1 MYICTECGN
10 VSSVNYKCC
19 ELCGCDEWEENNN
32 KSEIQQLHKLN
43 KTIIR
48 KSNID
53 ESEVKEIINE
63 LCGRNK
69 TIKGEIL

>member
-1 MYICTECGN
+1 MYICTKCGN

-19 ELCGCDEWEENNN
+19 ELCGCDEWKECND
-32 KSEIQQLHKLN
+32 KSEIHQLHELN
-43 KTIIR
+43 KIII
-48 KSNID
+48 KKNNID
-53 ESEVKEIINE
+53 ELEVKEIINE